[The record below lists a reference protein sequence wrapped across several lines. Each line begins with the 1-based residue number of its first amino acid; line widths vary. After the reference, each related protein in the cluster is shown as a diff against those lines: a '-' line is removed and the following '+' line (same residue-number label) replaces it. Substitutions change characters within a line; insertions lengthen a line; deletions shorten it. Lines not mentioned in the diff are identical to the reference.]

1 MSVSCCP
8 ALVGRWKTE
17 VGLRLSGVR
26 GWDTEVGLRLPSVR
40 QWNTEVGLRLRSVRR
55 WKTEVGLRLPGVRGW
70 KTEVGLHPSDT
81 PAMPSGGGR
90 ESLWLDFPF
99 ILALSIALFPNR
111 LHRVS
116 PFHVEHVPLVN
127 EPVPLQIRGRDDS
140 GEADV
145 IVVVTERDQ
154 TIDIFDDHSLTR
166 HDIV

>member
-26 GWDTEVGLRLPSVR
+26 GWDTEVGLRLRGVL

-55 WKTEVGLRLPGVRGW
+55 W

-90 ESLWLDFPF
+90 ES
-99 ILALSIALFPNR
+99 
-111 LHRVS
+111 V
-116 PFHVEHVPLVN
+116 
-127 EPVPLQIRGRDDS
+127 
-140 GEADV
+140 
-145 IVVVTERDQ
+145 
-154 TIDIFDDHSLTR
+154 
-166 HDIV
+166 